1 MVCVLFLV
9 DSFIVQWKKV
19 EMEKEIHEHGIWATK
34 KVEMEKEIHEHG
46 IWATKQDKYNLEP
59 YLWTL
64 DAQV

>member
-19 EMEKEIHEHGIWATK
+19 EMEKEIHEN
-34 KVEMEKEIHEHG
+34 G
-46 IWATKQDKYNLEP
+46 IWATKQDKFNLEP